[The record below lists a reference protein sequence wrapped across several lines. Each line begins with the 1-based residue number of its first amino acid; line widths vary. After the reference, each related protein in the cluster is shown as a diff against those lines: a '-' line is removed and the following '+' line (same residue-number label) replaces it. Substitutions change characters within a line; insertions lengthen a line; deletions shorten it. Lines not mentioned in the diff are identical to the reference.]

1 MRPTEEERIQSVG
14 SFEDS
19 EEYNEGIP
27 HIEWCALTGAT
38 YEVPRHGID
47 DRDFIYR
54 FHAGAIRT
62 GTDPVEHYSHVS
74 YTAASGTT
82 TRGTTTR
89 NPFSIDFNADV
100 GAATAGDGY
109 HGCFAVSG

>member
-14 SFEDS
+14 GFEDS

-54 FHAGAIRT
+54 FHAGPIRT
-62 GTDPVEHYSHVS
+62 GTDAVEHYSHVS
-74 YTAASGTT
+74 HTAASNLGTAACDT
-82 TRGTTTR
+82 GAR
-89 NPFSIDFNADV
+89 NPCFVDFNADV
-100 GAATAGDGY
+100 GAATA
-109 HGCFAVSG
+109 